1 MAYRS
6 AAALL
11 ALLLLPLALAAQNAG
26 EWRTY
31 GNDGAYT
38 HYTPLDQIDAANVAA
53 REIVWRW
60 LAPAVALLAVVLT
73 TYRAIDDPRH
83 SFWPL
88 ALLIPICLRPLL
100 HPPAVLIGVSRRIFL
115 PFPARWKN

>member
-38 HYTPLDQIDAANVAA
+38 HYTPLDQIDASNVADL
-53 REIVWRW
+53 EIVWRW
-60 LAPAVALLAVVLT
+60 NGRNSPNWHVCGVKMPKRPW
-73 TYRAIDDPRH
+73 YKP
-83 SFWPL
+83 WE
-88 ALLIPICLRPLL
+88 LIRTGC
-100 HPPAVLIGVSRRIFL
+100 S
-115 PFPARWKN
+115 